1 MHGVIQ
7 TKLLVFGAV
16 LISVASLCAM
26 EQVKKRKAVDVFR
39 AKNSTQRKGVVGAQP
54 RPGITTI
61 VALEGYILVERPDG
75 TTAVYARD
83 SE

>member
-7 TKLLVFGAV
+7 TNRLVFGAV
-16 LISVASLCAM
+16 LMSVTSLCAM